1 MVLGI
6 VPAVYA
12 TSYGDPDNTK
22 NDFGEDASQ
31 NLATDK
37 SDDGR
42 SEMGEHSSAPAG
54 DKRSGIGN
62 VFNQGNPNE
71 DADDPIGENP
81 NPGEP
86 DTKHPSCYR

>member
-1 MVLGI
+1 
-6 VPAVYA
+6 
-12 TSYGDPDNTK
+12 
-22 NDFGEDASQ
+22 
-31 NLATDK
+31 
-37 SDDGR
+37 
-42 SEMGEHSSAPAG
+42 MGEHSSAPAG
-54 DKRSGIGN
+54 DKRSGKGT